1 MMYTIISEKTE
12 TRYININKD
21 TQTYVFILTL
31 YIKLVFGRD
40 FNINAEF
47 FRVDGEEVLSVI
59 FHQENGN
66 CKKYLRIEFI
76 VSDSNKN
83 IFEITEIETVKKAM
97 KRKDFDEV
105 IVCEVIDMVE
115 AFIIFGY
122 LQNCLCQFCHSE
134 SLFKHCVPLVE

>member
-59 FHQENGN
+59 FHQENG
-66 CKKYLRIEFI
+66 KTRHKQTGSATWALSI
-76 VSDSNKN
+76 
-83 IFEITEIETVKKAM
+83 
-97 KRKDFDEV
+97 
-105 IVCEVIDMVE
+105 
-115 AFIIFGY
+115 
-122 LQNCLCQFCHSE
+122 
-134 SLFKHCVPLVE
+134 